1 MIRRPAI
8 FLSLL
13 LLASPISLWAN
24 NVSFQTAGGKITS
37 NGSALTV
44 SSTNLASM
52 SGMNGAGSMSGN
64 LGSVSFST
72 GALLSGSMAKGG
84 TFAAG
89 GSFSMIG
96 NGSNGLPKGVIFN
109 GQFNG
114 PATWTARFV
123 PTVNAGRGGWYYS
136 LSGSIAGTLSTGQKL
151 SGKVQFSTSD
161 IPHGKEFSSVG
172 NLDQGAGSVTVPEPG
187 TLGLLASGL
196 FGLAIVVRR
205 RMHS

>member
-1 MIRRPAI
+1 MIRRSAT
-8 FLSLL
+8 FLPLL
-13 LLASPISLWAN
+13 LLAFPISLWAN
-24 NVSFQTAGGKITS
+24 TATFQTAGGKITS
-37 NGSALTV
+37 NGSVLTV
-44 SSTNLASM
+44 SSTNLISM
-52 SGMNGAGSMSGN
+52 SGMNGAGSVSGS
-64 LGSVSFST
+64 LGTVSFST
-72 GALLSGSMAKGG
+72 GALLSGSMGRGG

-96 NGSNGLPKGVIFN
+96 NGSNGVPSGVIFK

-136 LSGSIAGTLSTGQKL
+136 LSGSVAGTLSTGKKL

-161 IPHGKEFSSVG
+161 IPHGKEFSSAG
-172 NLDQGAGSVTVPEPG
+172 NLDEGAGSVTVPEPG

>member
-1 MIRRPAI
+1 MIRRPA
-8 FLSLL
+8 FVLSLL
-13 LLASPISLWAN
+13 LLAFPISLWAN

-44 SSTNLASM
+44 SSTNLTSM

-109 GQFNG
+109 GQVKG
-114 PATWTARFV
+114 PATLTAPVRA
-123 PTVNAGRGGWYYS
+123 TGYSRTCGWDY
-136 LSGSIAGTLSTGQKL
+136 
-151 SGKVQFSTSD
+151 F
-161 IPHGKEFSSVG
+161 
-172 NLDQGAGSVTVPEPG
+172 
-187 TLGLLASGL
+187 
-196 FGLAIVVRR
+196 
-205 RMHS
+205 